1 MVVAAQTVCKHVC
14 SRLSTHGLPHVFS
27 GLCFS
32 MFSLEVTPNG
42 GERKNILHIEKGC
55 GKQGEGESLARPGL
69 GEAPDSGVACASKPG
84 ILPAGEG

>member
-1 MVVAAQTVCKHVC
+1 M
-14 SRLSTHGLPHVFS
+14 FS

-42 GERKNILHIEKGC
+42 GERKIILHIEKGC